1 MRKALL
7 GTVQE
12 ALYAHAARW
21 DMRGDDEIGQGE
33 NSASHWLR
41 ESNTVH
47 VHTSGLLSITEPM
60 TFYRLIDH

>member
-1 MRKALL
+1 
-7 GTVQE
+7 
-12 ALYAHAARW
+12 
-21 DMRGDDEIGQGE
+21 MRGDDEIGQGE